1 MIDLRDI
8 LYLEWIFNRLLYRFK
23 DDMKYVEAAKGILN
37 KIKKPPNII
46 IADDNLNKILSK
58 YFIDFNLQKTGSVGF
73 NDKDRAE
80 LRNSIR
86 SIMSDILS
94 NNIPTDKEILI
105 K

>member
-1 MIDLRDI
+1 MINLKDI

-23 DDMKYVEAAKGILN
+23 DDIKYIETAKVILN

-46 IADDNLNKILSK
+46 ITDDILNKILSK
-58 YFIDFNLQKTGSVGF
+58 YFVDFNLQKTENIGF
-73 NDKDRAE
+73 NDTDRAE
-80 LRNSIR
+80 LRNCIR
-86 SIMSDILS
+86 SIMSDILT